1 MVQVESQG
9 DRAPRLG
16 LDAFPLRPADPHV
29 GPRHRR
35 PRSRGVRG
43 RPRRLWLP
51 QGHLA
56 EVGRVFAG
64 MPLDVEGG
72 DPARSGRNAQEHVL
86 VSVEL
91 QRESV
96 VGFVKLV
103 AGVYAAIAIAL
114 LSFLM
119 APDQAPIF
127 SGRMT
132 VLVGALFA
140 TIVNMQVG
148 NSVLSSPEAV
158 SLVDEIHIIALVYV
172 FAAAIMAVVSRRD
185 YVSGREGR
193 ARRRDMVSL
202 GVFGV
207 SFLVINAIL
216 IALAAVA

>member
-1 MVQVESQG
+1 M
-9 DRAPRLG
+9 A
-16 LDAFPLRPADPHV
+16 DAAF
-29 GPRHRR
+29 
-35 PRSRGVRG
+35 
-43 RPRRLWLP
+43 
-51 QGHLA
+51 
-56 EVGRVFAG
+56 
-64 MPLDVEGG
+64 DVERNTREVATDFG
-72 DPARSGRNAQEHVL
+72 DPARSGSSSQEHVL

-119 APDQAPIF
+119 APDQAPVF
-127 SGRMT
+127 RGRMT

-172 FAAAIMAVVSRRD
+172 FIAAIMAVVSRRD

-193 ARRRDMVSL
+193 ARRRDLVSL
-202 GVFGV
+202 CVFGA
-207 SFLVINAIL
+207 SFLVINANLIL
-216 IALAAVA
+216 LAAG